1 MPDSEHPWA
10 SQARF
15 PAPEHFLQPSHAA
28 PDKRARRFRPSRSA
42 PRPRPFR
49 GRGQRDQAKTPARAW
64 NGERKRKVMVTSS
77 ERALPSASQRSTRVQ
92 AGKMAAAG
100 AGRLR
105 RAASALLLRSPRL
118 PARELSAPARLYHK
132 KVWAGEGVR
141 EPSRGPAAVAQ
152 ITTTEDPAATSAP
165 PRPPLRVSQ
174 L

>member
-1 MPDSEHPWA
+1 M
-10 SQARF
+10 
-15 PAPEHFLQPSHAA
+15 
-28 PDKRARRFRPSRSA
+28 
-42 PRPRPFR
+42 
-49 GRGQRDQAKTPARAW
+49 
-64 NGERKRKVMVTSS
+64 
-77 ERALPSASQRSTRVQ
+77 Q

-152 ITTTEDPAATSAP
+152 ITTEDPAATSAP
-165 PRPPLRVSQ
+165 PRPLLQVSQ

>member
-1 MPDSEHPWA
+1 MPTA
-10 SQARF
+10 SDLPALRPVHAPSGGVVKEAGQNASARLERRAQAQSRG
-15 PAPEHFLQPSHAA
+15 
-28 PDKRARRFRPSRSA
+28 DVRRARPSFGVA
-42 PRPRPFR
+42 EV
-49 GRGQRDQAKTPARAW
+49 DA
-64 NGERKRKVMVTSS
+64 
-77 ERALPSASQRSTRVQ
+77 VQ

-165 PRPPLRVSQ
+165 PRPPLRMSQ